1 MRLARRAGR
10 PAVLRLVQGDE
21 NILGGRFNGL
31 TDAGL
36 KPVEASTLKRA
47 NQIVA
52 RDPTSATS
60 AGLTALRASPMNRAR
75 IQIRGVR
82 EAGAF
87 VADPNFNLSIIL
99 SPANTDSAPC
109 FPNNSVLNLAGSGTR
124 HFYRRID

>member
-36 KPVEASTLKRA
+36 KPAEASTLKRA
-47 NQIVA
+47 SQIVA

-60 AGLTALRASPMNRAR
+60 AGLTALWASPMNRAHMIPPTNR
-75 IQIRGVR
+75 AR
-82 EAGAF
+82 
-87 VADPNFNLSIIL
+87 NF
-99 SPANTDSAPC
+99 
-109 FPNNSVLNLAGSGTR
+109 
-124 HFYRRID
+124 